1 MSAPGQGD
9 AADPQGRGGPRD
21 RRANDATIGSVVTI
35 PTADGDMDAFVA
47 RPAVAGS
54 FPGVVVI
61 QEAFGVSDHIR
72 DVCGRFAAQGYVALA
87 PELFH
92 RQGGGVEIAYGDM
105 PGAMAALAGLTNP
118 GLEVDVGAA
127 LARLRTLPDVA
138 PRRVGVVGFCVG
150 GLAAFIAACRL
161 DPAATVS
168 FYGGGIVRERPR
180 LHFQPVLGEAPRI
193 RAPLLCLFGAEDQGI
208 PAADVEAIHA
218 ALDRLPVAHEV
229 VVYPGAGHAFFN
241 DMRPNYHAP
250 SAADAWLRTL
260 AWLDAHLWRET

>member
-1 MSAPGQGD
+1 VSTPGHGD
-9 AADPQGRGGPRD
+9 AAGQQGGGGPRD
-21 RRANDATIGSVVTI
+21 SRENHATTGSVVTI
-35 PTADGDMDAFVA
+35 PTPDGDMDAFVA
-47 RPAVAGS
+47 RPAAAGP

-92 RQGGGVEIAYGDM
+92 RQGRGVEIAYGDM
-105 PGAMAALAGLTNP
+105 PGAMAGLAGLTNQ

-127 LARLRTLPDVA
+127 LARLRALPDVT

-168 FYGGGIVRERPR
+168 FYGGGIVRERPK
-180 LHFQPVLGEAPRI
+180 LHFQPVLGDTPRI
-193 RAPLLCLFGAEDQGI
+193 RAPILCLFGAEDQGI
-208 PAADVEAIHA
+208 PSADVEAIRA

-250 SAADAWLRTL
+250 SAADAWQRTL
-260 AWLDAHLWRET
+260 AWLDTHLWREI